1 MCVDGQPA
9 EGVVTDEDG
18 AVTALPGMGGDDDD
32 GEDGGEIAQRA
43 IANGN
48 LHLTLEELLAQQER
62 DLALMLEEEREAAR
76 EKAAQAAFEA
86 ERKAA
91 EAAAAQEA
99 REAYYKQEGQYDR
112 SKDPRNDLDEG
123 MKTETPSYQQL
134 LLQGRKKRTE
144 YKGKRVIR
152 ALSYEEVRASENFHR
167 RGIAFVREWHA
178 AQAEWHAEN
187 VAKLARVQDADA
199 KKEASRRAREE
210 QQAKARRKREENR
223 RRIADNKIRRDKAR
237 LVKAMAKTE
246 RAVYERKGKEYVN
259 PETGETKTAPLAGFS
274 REKEAKAMAQS
285 EAKKR
290 KQPEAPVQM
299 KQCDTCRAF
308 RKVPGDQR
316 KGWSC
321 PDLGYSCKK
330 VWQCWKCGY
339 ADKRDGAPPEGWSCP
354 SSGRK
359 CLPMPKKGFPK
370 PPPQ

>member
-1 MCVDGQPA
+1 MKVEPNSQLAQPKVRA
-9 EGVVTDEDG
+9 RARGGVLHG
-18 AVTALPGMGGDDDD
+18 D
-32 GEDGGEIAQRA
+32 GER
-43 IANGN
+43 
-48 LHLTLEELLAQQER
+48 
-62 DLALMLEEEREAAR
+62 
-76 EKAAQAAFEA
+76 
-86 ERKAA
+86 
-91 EAAAAQEA
+91 
-99 REAYYKQEGQYDR
+99 
-112 SKDPRNDLDEG
+112 G
-123 MKTETPSYQQL
+123 M
-134 LLQGRKKRTE
+134 R
-144 YKGKRVIR
+144 
-152 ALSYEEVRASENFHR
+152 
-167 RGIAFVREWHA
+167 
-178 AQAEWHAEN
+178 
-187 VAKLARVQDADA
+187 
-199 KKEASRRAREE
+199 
-210 QQAKARRKREENR
+210 
-223 RRIADNKIRRDKAR
+223 
-237 LVKAMAKTE
+237 
-246 RAVYERKGKEYVN
+246 
-259 PETGETKTAPLAGFS
+259 TKTAPLAGFS

>member
-199 KKEASRRAREE
+199 KKEASRRAREQE
-210 QQAKARRKREENR
+210 RMTAAAEKKRQKDAARGFNQMMTLAAKKEKAEERAEKQGKATAFVVPSDEVADERRKIIPKITIEF
-223 RRIADNKIRRDKAR
+223 AQPVPGNKITIPANVLKQADEARDAKQRAAKGATSDWD
-237 LVKAMAKTE
+237 VK
-246 RAVYERKGKEYVN
+246 VYKERK
-259 PETGETKTAPLAGFS
+259 
-274 REKEAKAMAQS
+274 R
-285 EAKKR
+285 KR
-290 KQPEAPVQM
+290 
-299 KQCDTCRAF
+299 
-308 RKVPGDQR
+308 G
-316 KGWSC
+316 
-321 PDLGYSCKK
+321 
-330 VWQCWKCGY
+330 
-339 ADKRDGAPPEGWSCP
+339 
-354 SSGRK
+354 
-359 CLPMPKKGFPK
+359 
-370 PPPQ
+370 